1 MSTFQPYKKG
11 TVLAPSG
18 PCNHLHVI
26 CNDPVYYP
34 VNDCYCILVVNVSSI
49 KPGVPHDDA
58 CVLNPGDH
66 RFIQHPSYIVY
77 AEAVIWRVDNVARKH
92 AAGEITAH
100 DDMPEA
106 AFERVLSGFDISE
119 QAKPKHIRF
128 KEKYCTNT
136 SLIDQP
142 EPTDGLTGT

>member
-1 MSTFQPYKKG
+1 
-11 TVLAPSG
+11 
-18 PCNHLHVI
+18 
-26 CNDPVYYP
+26 
-34 VNDCYCILVVNVSSI
+34 LVVNVSSI
-49 KPGVPHDDA
+49 KQGIPYDDA

-77 AEAVIWRVDNVARKH
+77 AEAVIWRVDSVERKY

-100 DDMPEA
+100 EDMPEA

-128 KEKYCTNT
+128 KEKYCTLE
-136 SLIDQP
+136 SLIDQV
-142 EPTDGLTGT
+142 EPRDENTGT